1 MIYLSLALGTWPV
14 REDIHQPAGLMDD
27 AARALSSSAASS
39 AIALTWL
46 ITLKSFHYPPAAD
59 DDNTSMGSALNRT
72 PPPHHSC
79 LSVQPMY
86 YICIYIYISHAG
98 SSGGRERSVSLSLSL
113 SPAPLLLLLLHLLSF
128 SRTLPIRELHRCT
141 RDLYF
146 YYSGRVTVWI
156 KEREKER
163 ERERVSPDDGDGTTR
178 RDIYISRGEPAVST
192 ARASSAYV
200 DQRRQTAGSS
210 AISCRARANREY
222 MRLCDCV
229 DSRAPSPRLAISL
242 SLALALVTS
251 TAPRVERD
259 FR

>member
-46 ITLKSFHYPPAAD
+46 ITLKSFHYSPAAD

-113 SPAPLLLLLLHLLSF
+113 TCPVASAAAPSSLFLSHSTDTRAASLHSRPLFLLQ
-128 SRTLPIRELHRCT
+128 RTCNCLDKR
-141 RDLYF
+141 
-146 YYSGRVTVWI
+146 
-156 KEREKER
+156 ER
-163 ERERVSPDDGDGTTR
+163 ERERKRESESGR
-178 RDIYISRGEPAVST
+178 RRRHNSARYIYISRGEPAVST

-242 SLALALVTS
+242 SLSLSRL
-251 TAPRVERD
+251 
-259 FR
+259 